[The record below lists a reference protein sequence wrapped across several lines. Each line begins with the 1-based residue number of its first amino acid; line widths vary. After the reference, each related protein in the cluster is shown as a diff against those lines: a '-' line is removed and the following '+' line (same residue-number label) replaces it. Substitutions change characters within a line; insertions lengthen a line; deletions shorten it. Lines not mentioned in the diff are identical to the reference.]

1 MNIGDLF
8 GSAISRAGVVRVRN
22 ALNPFL
28 WTTAV
33 CSVPFLAA
41 AVLSHDPVVSYA
53 SLAVAALA
61 VIVTLAV
68 GVYFALRHPE
78 RLQSEEYRIQ
88 HRALQMLYKSG
99 DTAQIVEL
107 AKEFTRRERLPGG
120 FGEGGGP

>member
-1 MNIGDLF
+1 MNLGDLF

-28 WTTAV
+28 WMTAV

-53 SLAVAALA
+53 CLAVAALS
-61 VIVTLAV
+61 VIVKLAV
-68 GVYFALRHPE
+68 GVYFALKHPE
-78 RLQSEEYRIQ
+78 RLQSEEYRIH

-99 DTAQIVEL
+99 DPAQIVEL
-107 AKEFTRRERLPGG
+107 TREFGRKERVRGG
-120 FGEGGGP
+120 FDDGGDR